1 METGLPGQAGAHPTQ
16 SCPPA
21 APRSK
26 WKGSGVISKVWLSV
40 LHGEALMTW
49 GGFYVL
55 VRCWR
60 WPWKCGE
67 DQARPA
73 MHGRCTWGRAANSC
87 QFPNMIP
94 AGFAGSAREGP
105 VAGLWMDP
113 SPASALGA
121 VCSPELAEE
130 RMEAED
136 ISSGTSGAAWSG
148 HGRGAEL
155 RPRETVER
163 GPRHNSSHLE
173 GDGGCWEGLY
183 PRPWGCQEAAV
194 HS

>member
-1 METGLPGQAGAHPTQ
+1 M
-16 SCPPA
+16 
-21 APRSK
+21 
-26 WKGSGVISKVWLSV
+26 ISKVWLSV

-94 AGFAGSAREGP
+94 AGFAGSAREGL
-105 VAGLWMDP
+105 VAGPWMDP

-136 ISSGTSGAAWSG
+136 NSSGTSGAAWSG
-148 HGRGAEL
+148 RGRGAEL